1 MLLDL
6 LPWDLIVRTVS
17 FLQTRDIG
25 RLACVSRLLVQLA
38 EEGSVWRALFGRTLP
53 CRTGDQQNWRGLL
66 RRFYETVARQPSDHL
81 WLLITAGVVLVP
93 VPYGRDEDPA
103 AFLQVLSELIA
114 PVSGKSNRDMQAD
127 ERACAKGTAHD
138 SNVVCIQR
146 FDMNVG
152 AEMLLLM
159 QHGKLVEAIS
169 CVGAHDGMRMGERGI
184 WRTSRSPP
192 KTMGDLC
199 LSAVA
204 QVLLSIIRP
213 AASTVSEHIHAEHT
227 SSPIPSLSTVNV
239 TAPGSPGVAQD
250 TNVATPGRQIVESS
264 SWIVIRILIPQLGKF
279 SSRRGRWHADTTSGS
294 PAAQWRVLASR
305 AAGREKGYS
314 EDEGRCCV
322 VWVPKEADVDELQRI
337 LGTEVSILP
346 LPGAKVQILT
356 RQKPQRRSAH
366 ARAKTCAVFIFAHDA
381 RQGPSGRMARARC
394 SCAYR

>member
-1 MLLDL
+1 MLLDS

-17 FLQTRDIG
+17 FLHTRDIG
-25 RLACVSRLLVQLA
+25 RLACVSRLLVHLA

-53 CRTGDQQNWRGLL
+53 CRSQNGDQQNWRGLL
-66 RRFYETVARQPSDHL
+66 RRFTETVARQPSDHL
-81 WLLITAGVVLVP
+81 WLLVTAGVVLVP

-103 AFLQVLSELIA
+103 AFLQVLAELIA
-114 PVSGKSNRDMQAD
+114 PVSGQSNRDMQAD
-127 ERACAKGTAHD
+127 ERACAKDTAHD
-138 SNVVCIQR
+138 SKVVCMQR

-169 CVGAHDGMRMGERGI
+169 CVGAEDGMLMGERAI

-192 KTMGDLC
+192 KTMGELC

-213 AASTVSEHIHAEHT
+213 AASTVSAEHT
-227 SSPIPSLSTVNV
+227 SSPIQSLSTLIV
-239 TAPGSPGVAQD
+239 TAPGSPAVAQD
-250 TNVATPGRQIVESS
+250 TKVAPPGRPIVESS

-314 EDEGRCCV
+314 EDEGRCCD

-337 LGTEVSILP
+337 LGT
-346 LPGAKVQILT
+346 KV
-356 RQKPQRRSAH
+356 
-366 ARAKTCAVFIFAHDA
+366 
-381 RQGPSGRMARARC
+381 
-394 SCAYR
+394 